1 MQLDTTREF
10 STKRSRIDCGKWFQ
24 DESVLI
30 WFSGKEEKHLKLSE
44 VSRIISGQRTPIF
57 QRYPR
62 PEKECQ
68 SFSLI
73 YKDRSLDLIC
83 KDKDEAEV
91 WISGLKALISRD
103 DQRKWRTESRS
114 DGISSEANSPRTY
127 TRRSSP
133 LNSPFGSGDSLQKD
147 GGDQLRLNSPYESPP
162 KNGLDK
168 AFSDVVL
175 YAVPPKGFF
184 PSDSASGSVHS
195 LSSGGSDVI
204 HSQMKAMGMD
214 AFRVSLSSA
223 VSSSSQ
229 GSGHDDGDALGDV
242 FIWGDGTG
250 DGVLGGGAH
259 KVGSCFGVGMD
270 SLLPKAVES
279 VVVLDVQNIAC
290 GGRHAAL
297 VTKQGEIFSWA
308 CGGRHAALVTK
319 QGEIFSW
326 GEESGGRLGHG
337 VDSDVLCPK
346 LIDAL
351 SNTNIELVACGEY
364 HTCAVT
370 LSGDLYTWGDGHFG
384 LLGHGNEVS
393 HWVPKRVNGPLE
405 GIHVSSISCGPWHT
419 AVVTSAGQ
427 LFTFGDGTFGVLGH
441 GDRRSVAKPRE
452 VESLKGLR
460 TVRAA
465 CGVWHTAAV
474 VEVMVGNSSSSNCSS
489 GKLFTWG
496 DGDKGRLGHGNK
508 ETKLVPTCVAALV
521 EPNFCQVACGHS
533 LTVAL
538 TTSGQVFT
546 MGSPVYGQ
554 LGNPQVDGK
563 LPSRV
568 EGKLSKSFVEE
579 IACGAY
585 HVAVLTSRT
594 EVYTWGKGANGR
606 LGHGDTEDRNS
617 PTLVE
622 ALKDKQVKSIACG
635 TSFTAVI
642 CLHKWVSGIDQSMCS
657 GCRLPFNFKRKRH
670 NCYNC
675 GLVFCHSCSSKKSLR
690 ASMAP
695 NPNKTYR
702 VCDNCFGKLKKAI
715 ETDTSSQSVVGR
727 RGSMNQGLNELI
739 DKDDKLDSRSHP
751 HLGRFSSMESLKQ
764 ADSRSSKRNKKLE
777 FNSSRVSPIPNGSS
791 QWGALNISK
800 SFNPVFGSSKKFFSA
815 SVPGSRIVSR
825 ATSPISR
832 RPSPPRSTTPTP
844 TLGGLTSPKFVV
856 DDAKRTTDSHS
867 QEVIKLRAQVENLTR
882 KAQLQELE
890 LERTTKQ
897 LKDAI
902 AIAREETAK
911 CKAAKEVIKSL
922 TAKQLKDAI
931 AIAREET
938 AKCKA
943 AKEVI
948 KSLTAQS
955 PFTYSMSHDPIF
967 SLYTRTAENLELT
980 EAIKIKDGEAET
992 YISEIETIGQAYEDM
1007 QTQNQHLLQQVA
1019 ERDDYNIKLV
1029 SESVKTKH
1037 AQSIL
1042 LSEKQSLAKQL
1053 QQVNTSLDSSKGRI
1067 AHSED
1072 QMKVYITEALKCT
1085 QEDRHLAVNL
1095 ETAKWELAD
1104 SEKELK
1110 WLKSAVAASEKDYE
1124 QIERKKAEIQ
1134 MELDGE
1140 RTEKKKLD
1148 EELMELNRKIA
1159 EMSSEN
1165 GEAAIQ
1171 KLQDEIKECK
1181 AILKC
1186 GVCFDR
1192 PKEVV
1197 IVKCYHLFCN
1207 PCIQRNL
1214 EIRHR
1219 KCPGC
1224 GIAFGQSDVRFVK
1237 I

>member
-1 MQLDTTREF
+1 MASDLSRTGPVERDTEQAITALKKGAYLLKYGR
-10 STKRSRIDCGKWFQ
+10 RGKPKFCPFRLSN

-30 WFSGKEEKHLKLSE
+30 WFSGKEEKHLKLSH

-62 PEKECQ
+62 PEKEYQ

-73 YKDRSLDLIC
+73 YNDRSLDLIC

-91 WISGLKALISRD
+91 WFSGLKALISRCHH
-103 DQRKWRTESRS
+103 RKWRTESRS
-114 DGISSEANSPRTY
+114 DGIPSEANSPRTY

-133 LNSPFGSGDSLQKD
+133 MNSPFGSNESLQKD
-147 GGDQLRLNSPYESPP
+147 SGDHLRLHSPYESPP

-168 AFSDVVL
+168 ALSDVIL

-195 LSSGGSDVI
+195 LSSGGSDSV
-204 HSQMKAMGMD
+204 HGHMKAMAMD

-242 FIWGDGTG
+242 FVWGEGIG
-250 DGVLGGGAH
+250 DGVLGGGPH
-259 KVGSCFGVGMD
+259 RLGSGFGVKMD
-270 SLLPKAVES
+270 SLLPKALES
-279 VVVLDVQNIAC
+279 AVVLDVQNIAC

-297 VTKQGEIFSWA
+297 VS
-308 CGGRHAALVTK
+308 K

-337 VDSDVLCPK
+337 VDADVMHPK

-351 SNTNIELVACGEY
+351 SNMNIELVACGEY

-370 LSGDLYTWGDGHFG
+370 FSGDLYTWGDGTFNFG

-427 LFTFGDGTFGVLGH
+427 LYTFGDGTFGVLGH
-441 GDRRSVAKPRE
+441 GDRSSVSIPRE

-496 DGDKGRLGHGNK
+496 DGDKGRLGHGDK
-508 ETKLVPTCVAALV
+508 EAKLVPTCVAALV
-521 EPNFCQVACGHS
+521 EPNFCRVACGHS

-538 TTSGQVFT
+538 TTSGHVYT

-554 LGNPQVDGK
+554 LGSPQADGK
-563 LPSRV
+563 LPTRV

-606 LGHGDTEDRNS
+606 LGHGDIDDRNS

-622 ALKDKQVKSIACG
+622 ALRDKQVKSIACG
-635 TSFTAVI
+635 TNFTAAI
-642 CLHKWVSGIDQSMCS
+642 CLHKWVSGVDQSMCS

-675 GLVFCHSCSSKKSLR
+675 GLVFCHSCSTKKSLK

-695 NPNKTYR
+695 NPNKPYR
-702 VCDNCFGKLKKAI
+702 VCDNCFNKLRKAI
-715 ETDTSSQSVVGR
+715 EGDGSSQSSVSR
-727 RGSMNQGLNELI
+727 RGNINQGSLEVI
-739 DKDDKLDSRSHP
+739 EKEEKLDSRSRAQ
-751 HLGRFSSMESLKQ
+751 LARFSSMESFKQ
-764 ADSRSSKRNKKLE
+764 VESRSSKKNKKLE
-777 FNSSRVSPIPNGSS
+777 FNSSRVSPIPNGVS

-844 TLGGLTSPKFVV
+844 TLGGLTSPKIVV
-856 DDAKRTTDSHS
+856 DDTKRTNDSLS
-867 QEVIKLRAQVENLTR
+867 QEVVKLRTQFVDMVATAMSQLRDKVENLTR
-882 KAQLQELE
+882 KAQLQEIE

-897 LKDAI
+897 LKEAI
-902 AIAREETAK
+902 ASAEEEALR
-911 CKAAKEVIKSL
+911 CKTAKEVIM
-922 TAKQLKDAI
+922 
-931 AIAREET
+931 
-938 AKCKA
+938 
-943 AKEVI
+943 
-948 KSLTAQS
+948 SLTAQLKDMAERLPLGAARNTKS
-955 PFTYSMSHDPIF
+955 P
-967 SLYTRTAENLELT
+967 SLSSLGSSPASNEVSNA
-980 EAIKIKDGEAET
+980 AIERMN
-992 YISEIETIGQAYEDM
+992 GQATLQEQDSNASNS
-1007 QTQNQHLLQQVA
+1007 QLLS
-1019 ERDDYNIKLV
+1019 NGLSTN
-1029 SESVKTKH
+1029 SESRVDTEWVEQDEPGVYITLTSLPGGVKDLKRVRF
-1037 AQSIL
+1037 SRKRF
-1042 LSEKQSLAKQL
+1042 SEKQAEQWWAENRARVYEQYNVRMIDK
-1053 QQVNTSLDSSKGRI
+1053 SSVGVG
-1067 AHSED
+1067 SED
-1072 QMKVYITEALKCT
+1072 LT
-1085 QEDRHLAVNL
+1085 H
-1095 ETAKWELAD
+1095 
-1104 SEKELK
+1104 
-1110 WLKSAVAASEKDYE
+1110 
-1124 QIERKKAEIQ
+1124 
-1134 MELDGE
+1134 
-1140 RTEKKKLD
+1140 
-1148 EELMELNRKIA
+1148 
-1159 EMSSEN
+1159 
-1165 GEAAIQ
+1165 
-1171 KLQDEIKECK
+1171 
-1181 AILKC
+1181 
-1186 GVCFDR
+1186 
-1192 PKEVV
+1192 
-1197 IVKCYHLFCN
+1197 
-1207 PCIQRNL
+1207 
-1214 EIRHR
+1214 
-1219 KCPGC
+1219 
-1224 GIAFGQSDVRFVK
+1224 
-1237 I
+1237 

>member
-1 MQLDTTREF
+1 MTSDVNRTGGSVERDIEQAITALKKGAYLLKYGR
-10 STKRSRIDCGKWFQ
+10 RGKPKFCPFRLAN

-30 WFSGKEEKHLKLSE
+30 WFSGKEEKHLKLSH
-44 VSRIISGQRTPIF
+44 VSKIISGQRTPIF

-62 PEKECQ
+62 PEKEYQ

-73 YKDRSLDLIC
+73 YNDRSMDLIC

-91 WISGLKALISRD
+91 WFIGLKALISRGR
-103 DQRKWRTESRS
+103 QRKWRTESRS
-114 DGISSEANSPRTY
+114 DGIPSEANSPRTY
-127 TRRSSP
+127 TQRSSP

-147 GGDQLRLNSPYESPP
+147 GGDQLRLHSPYESPP

-168 AFSDVVL
+168 AFSDVIL

-195 LSSGGSDVI
+195 LSSGGSDSV
-204 HSQMKAMGMD
+204 HGHMKGMGMD
-214 AFRVSLSSA
+214 AFRVSSSSA

-242 FIWGDGTG
+242 FIWGEGIG
-250 DGVLGGGAH
+250 DGVLGGGPH
-259 KVGSCFGVGMD
+259 RVGNCFGAKMD
-270 SLLPKAVES
+270 SLLPKALDS
-279 VVVLDVQNIAC
+279 AVVLDVQNM
-290 GGRHAAL
+290 
-297 VTKQGEIFSWA
+297 A

-337 VDSDVLCPK
+337 VESDVLLPK

-351 SNTNIELVACGEY
+351 SHTNIELVACGEH

-384 LLGHGNEVS
+384 ILGHGNEVS

-441 GDRRSVAKPRE
+441 GDRRSVLKPRE

-496 DGDKGRLGHGNK
+496 DGDKGRLGHGDK
-508 ETKLVPTCVAALV
+508 QTKLVPTCVAALV
-521 EPNFCQVACGHS
+521 EPNFCRVACGHS
-533 LTVAL
+533 LTIAL
-538 TTSGQVFT
+538 TTSGHVYT

-554 LGNPQVDGK
+554 LGNPQADGK
-563 LPSRV
+563 LPARV
-568 EGKLSKSFVEE
+568 EGKLKSFVEE

-606 LGHGDTEDRNS
+606 LGHGDTDDRNCPS
-617 PTLVE
+617 LVE

-635 TSFTAVI
+635 TNFTAAI
-642 CLHKWVSGIDQSMCS
+642 CLHKWVSGVDQSMCS

-675 GLVFCHSCSSKKSLR
+675 GLLFCNSCSSKKSLK

-695 NPNKTYR
+695 NPNKPYR
-702 VCDNCFGKLKKAI
+702 VCDNCFGKLKKTI
-715 ETDTSSQSVVGR
+715 ETDASSQSSVSR
-727 RGSMNQGLNELI
+727 RGSMNQGINELI
-739 DKDDKLDSRSHP
+739 EKDDKLDSRPRSH
-751 HLGRFSSMESLKQ
+751 LARFSSMESFKHGE
-764 ADSRSSKRNKKLE
+764 SHSSKRNKKLE
-777 FNSSRVSPIPNGSS
+777 FSSSRVSPIPNGSS

-844 TLGGLTSPKFVV
+844 TLGGLTSPKIGV
-856 DDAKRTTDSHS
+856 DDAKRTNESLNE
-867 QEVIKLRAQVENLTR
+867 EVIRLRKQVENLTR
-882 KAQLQELE
+882 KAQHQEVE
-890 LERTTKQ
+890 LERTSKQ
-897 LKDAI
+897 LKEAI
-902 AIAREETAK
+902 REETAK

-922 TAKQLKDAI
+922 TSQLKEMAERLPVG
-931 AIAREET
+931 AARNINLPCFT
-938 AKCKA
+938 AFSA
-943 AKEVI
+943 NIVSNEVSNASVDRLNGQI
-948 KSLTAQS
+948 TFQEPDSNGSNGQLLSNGSSISSNRSSGQNRQAQS
-955 PFTYSMSHDPIF
+955 ETTMRNGSR
-967 SLYTRTAENLELT
+967 TREGDSRNDNEWV
-980 EAIKIKDGEAET
+980 EQD
-992 YISEIETIGQAYEDM
+992 
-1007 QTQNQHLLQQVA
+1007 
-1019 ERDDYNIKLV
+1019 
-1029 SESVKTKH
+1029 ES
-1037 AQSIL
+1037 
-1042 LSEKQSLAKQL
+1042 
-1053 QQVNTSLDSSKGRI
+1053 G
-1067 AHSED
+1067 
-1072 QMKVYITEALKCT
+1072 VYITLTSLPGGVKDLK
-1085 QEDRHLAVNL
+1085 RVRFSR
-1095 ETAKWELAD
+1095 KRF
-1104 SEKELK
+1104 SEKEAEQ
-1110 WLKSAVAASEKDYE
+1110 WWAENRARVYERYNVRTVDKSSVGVGSEDL
-1124 QIERKKAEIQ
+1124 A
-1134 MELDGE
+1134 
-1140 RTEKKKLD
+1140 
-1148 EELMELNRKIA
+1148 
-1159 EMSSEN
+1159 
-1165 GEAAIQ
+1165 
-1171 KLQDEIKECK
+1171 
-1181 AILKC
+1181 
-1186 GVCFDR
+1186 
-1192 PKEVV
+1192 
-1197 IVKCYHLFCN
+1197 H
-1207 PCIQRNL
+1207 
-1214 EIRHR
+1214 
-1219 KCPGC
+1219 
-1224 GIAFGQSDVRFVK
+1224 
-1237 I
+1237 

>member
-1 MQLDTTREF
+1 MSRTDRMTSDLNKTGPVERDTEQAITALKKGAYLLKYGR
-10 STKRSRIDCGKWFQ
+10 RGKPKFCPFRLSN

-30 WFSGKEEKHLKLSE
+30 WFSGKEEKHLKLSH

-62 PEKECQ
+62 PEKEYQ

-73 YKDRSLDLIC
+73 YNDRSLDLIC

-91 WISGLKALISRD
+91 WFSGLKALISRSHH
-103 DQRKWRTESRS
+103 RKWRTESRS
-114 DGISSEANSPRTY
+114 DGIPSEANSPRTY

-133 LNSPFGSGDSLQKD
+133 LNSPFGSNESLQKD
-147 GGDQLRLNSPYESPP
+147 SGDHLRLHSPYESPP

-168 AFSDVVL
+168 ALSDVIL

-184 PSDSASGSVHS
+184 PPDSASASVHS
-195 LSSGGSDVI
+195 VSSGGSDSV
-204 HSQMKAMGMD
+204 HGHMKTVPMD

-242 FIWGDGTG
+242 FIWGEGTG

-259 KVGSCFGVGMD
+259 RVGSSFAVKMD
-270 SLLPKAVES
+270 SLLPKALES
-279 VVVLDVQNIAC
+279 AVVLDVQNI
-290 GGRHAAL
+290 
-297 VTKQGEIFSWA
+297 A

-337 VDSDVLCPK
+337 VDSDVLHPK
-346 LIDAL
+346 LVEAL

-370 LSGDLYTWGDGHFG
+370 LSGDLYTWGDGTYNYG
-384 LLGHGNEVS
+384 LLGHGNQVS

-405 GIHVSSISCGPWHT
+405 GMHVSSISCGPWHT
-419 AVVTSAGQ
+419 AVVTSSGQ

-441 GDRRSVAKPRE
+441 GDRKSVSIPRE

-496 DGDKGRLGHGNK
+496 DGDKGRLGHGDK
-508 ETKLVPTCVAALV
+508 EAKLVPTCVAALV

-538 TTSGQVFT
+538 TTSGHVYT

-563 LPSRV
+563 QPARV

-606 LGHGDTEDRNS
+606 LGHGDTDDRNT

-622 ALKDKQVKSIACG
+622 ALKDKQVKCIACG
-635 TSFTAVI
+635 TNFTAAI
-642 CLHKWVSGIDQSMCS
+642 CLHKWVSGVDQSMCS

-675 GLVFCHSCSSKKSLR
+675 GLVFCHSCSSKKSLK

-695 NPNKTYR
+695 NPNKPYR
-702 VCDNCFGKLKKAI
+702 VCDNCFNKLRKTI
-715 ETDTSSQSVVGR
+715 ESDSSSHSSVSR
-727 RGSMNQGLNELI
+727 RGSINQGPLEFI
-739 DKDDKLDSRSHP
+739 DKDDKLDSRSRNQ
-751 HLGRFSSMESLKQ
+751 LARFSSMESLKQ
-764 ADSRSSKRNKKLE
+764 VESRSSKKNKKLE
-777 FNSSRVSPIPNGSS
+777 FNSSRVSPAPNGGS

-844 TLGGLTSPKFVV
+844 TLGGLTSPKIVV
-856 DDAKRTTDSHS
+856 DDAKRTNDSLS

-882 KAQLQELE
+882 QAQLQEIE

-897 LKDAI
+897 LKEAI
-902 AIAREETAK
+902 AIAG
-911 CKAAKEVIKSL
+911 
-922 TAKQLKDAI
+922 
-931 AIAREET
+931 EET

-948 KSLTAQS
+948 KSLTAQLKEMAERLPVGAARNVRS
-955 PFTYSMSHDPIF
+955 P
-967 SLYTRTAENLELT
+967 SLTSFGSSPGSNEVSNASVERLSIQATSLEPDLTGSNNQLLSNGSSTIGNRTAE
-980 EAIKIKDGEAET
+980 
-992 YISEIETIGQAYEDM
+992 
-1007 QTQNQHLLQQVA
+1007 
-1019 ERDDYNIKLV
+1019 
-1029 SESVKTKH
+1029 SESRNETEWVEQDEPGVYITLTSLPGGVIDLKRVRFSRKRF
-1037 AQSIL
+1037 
-1042 LSEKQSLAKQL
+1042 SEKQAEQWWAENRARVYEQYNVRMIDKST
-1053 QQVNTSLDSSKGRI
+1053 VGVG
-1067 AHSED
+1067 SED
-1072 QMKVYITEALKCT
+1072 LP
-1085 QEDRHLAVNL
+1085 H
-1095 ETAKWELAD
+1095 
-1104 SEKELK
+1104 
-1110 WLKSAVAASEKDYE
+1110 
-1124 QIERKKAEIQ
+1124 
-1134 MELDGE
+1134 
-1140 RTEKKKLD
+1140 
-1148 EELMELNRKIA
+1148 
-1159 EMSSEN
+1159 
-1165 GEAAIQ
+1165 
-1171 KLQDEIKECK
+1171 
-1181 AILKC
+1181 
-1186 GVCFDR
+1186 
-1192 PKEVV
+1192 
-1197 IVKCYHLFCN
+1197 
-1207 PCIQRNL
+1207 
-1214 EIRHR
+1214 
-1219 KCPGC
+1219 
-1224 GIAFGQSDVRFVK
+1224 
-1237 I
+1237 

>member
-1 MQLDTTREF
+1 MATDLNRTGPVERDIEQAITALKKGAYLLKYGR
-10 STKRSRIDCGKWFQ
+10 RGKPKFCPFRLSN

-30 WFSGKEEKHLKLSE
+30 WFSGKEEKHLKLSH

-62 PEKECQ
+62 PEKEYQ

-73 YKDRSLDLIC
+73 YNDRSLDLIC

-91 WISGLKALISRD
+91 WFSGLKSLISRSH
-103 DQRKWRTESRS
+103 QRKWRTESRS
-114 DGISSEANSPRTY
+114 DGYPSEANSPRTY

-133 LNSPFGSGDSLQKD
+133 LNSPFGSNDSLQKD
-147 GGDQLRLNSPYESPP
+147 SGDHLRLHSPYESPP

-168 AFSDVVL
+168 ALSDVIL

-184 PSDSASGSVHS
+184 PPDSASVSVHS
-195 LSSGGSDVI
+195 ISSGGSDSV
-204 HSQMKAMGMD
+204 HGHMKTMAMD

-242 FIWGDGTG
+242 FIWGEGTG
-250 DGVLGGGAH
+250 DGVLGGGTH
-259 KVGSCFGVGMD
+259 RVGSCSGVKMD
-270 SLLPKAVES
+270 SLLPKALES
-279 VVVLDVQNIAC
+279 AVVLDVQNIAC
-290 GGRHAAL
+290 GGQHAAL
-297 VTKQGEIFSWA
+297 VTKQGE
-308 CGGRHAALVTK
+308 V
-319 QGEIFSW
+319 FSW

-337 VDSDVLCPK
+337 VDSDVLHPK
-346 LIDAL
+346 LIEAL

-370 LSGDLYTWGDGHFG
+370 LSGDLYTWGNGTYNYG
-384 LLGHGNEVS
+384 LLGHGNQVS

-441 GDRRSVAKPRE
+441 GDQKSVSIPRE

-496 DGDKGRLGHGNK
+496 DGDKGRLGHGDK
-508 ETKLVPTCVAALV
+508 EAKLVPTCVAALV

-533 LTVAL
+533 LTIAL
-538 TTSGQVFT
+538 TTSGHVYT

-554 LGNPQVDGK
+554 LGHPQADSK
-563 LPSRV
+563 LPTRV
-568 EGKLSKSFVEE
+568 DGKLSKSFVEE

-606 LGHGDTEDRNS
+606 LGHGDTDDRNS

-635 TSFTAVI
+635 TNFTAAI
-642 CLHKWVSGIDQSMCS
+642 CLHKWVSGVDQSMCS

-675 GLVFCHSCSSKKSLR
+675 GLVFCHSCSSKKSLK

-695 NPNKTYR
+695 NPNKPYR
-702 VCDNCFGKLKKAI
+702 VCDNCFNKLRKAI
-715 ETDTSSQSVVGR
+715 ETDSSSHSSMSR
-727 RGSMNQGLNELI
+727 RGSINQGSLEFI
-739 DKDDKLDSRSHP
+739 DKDDKLDSRSRNQ
-751 HLGRFSSMESLKQ
+751 LARFSSMESLKQ
-764 ADSRSSKRNKKLE
+764 VESRSSKKNKKLE
-777 FNSSRVSPIPNGSS
+777 FNSSRVSPAPNGGS

-844 TLGGLTSPKFVV
+844 TLGGLTSPKIVV
-856 DDAKRTTDSHS
+856 DNAKRTNDNLS
-867 QEVIKLRAQVENLTR
+867 QEVIKLRSQVENLTR
-882 KAQLQELE
+882 KAQVQEVE

-897 LKDAI
+897 LKEAI
-902 AIAREETAK
+902 AIAG
-911 CKAAKEVIKSL
+911 
-922 TAKQLKDAI
+922 
-931 AIAREET
+931 EET

-948 KSLTAQS
+948 KSLTAQLKE
-955 PFTYSMSHDPIF
+955 M
-967 SLYTRTAENLELT
+967 
-980 EAIKIKDGEAET
+980 
-992 YISEIETIGQAYEDM
+992 
-1007 QTQNQHLLQQVA
+1007 A
-1019 ERDDYNIKLV
+1019 ERLPVGAARNVKSPSLASFGSNPVSNEVSNASIDRLSIHTTTMEPDLIGSNNQLPSNGSSTISNRSASHNKPSQPDATNRNV
-1029 SESVKTKH
+1029 SRTKESESRNESEWVEQDEPGVYITLTALPGGVIDLKRVRFSRKRF
-1037 AQSIL
+1037 
-1042 LSEKQSLAKQL
+1042 SEKQAEQWWAENRTRVYEQYNVHMIDKST
-1053 QQVNTSLDSSKGRI
+1053 VGVG
-1067 AHSED
+1067 SED
-1072 QMKVYITEALKCT
+1072 
-1085 QEDRHLAVNL
+1085 LA
-1095 ETAKWELAD
+1095 
-1104 SEKELK
+1104 
-1110 WLKSAVAASEKDYE
+1110 
-1124 QIERKKAEIQ
+1124 
-1134 MELDGE
+1134 
-1140 RTEKKKLD
+1140 
-1148 EELMELNRKIA
+1148 
-1159 EMSSEN
+1159 
-1165 GEAAIQ
+1165 
-1171 KLQDEIKECK
+1171 
-1181 AILKC
+1181 
-1186 GVCFDR
+1186 
-1192 PKEVV
+1192 
-1197 IVKCYHLFCN
+1197 H
-1207 PCIQRNL
+1207 
-1214 EIRHR
+1214 
-1219 KCPGC
+1219 
-1224 GIAFGQSDVRFVK
+1224 
-1237 I
+1237 